1 MMPSLRAEDEL
12 TIAAGAGYMRLV
24 KELCTFYTARTGVP
38 VQKIF
43 GNMGQVTAQAR
54 ESEAVDFIIGDKKFL
69 DATSLSFGKE
79 QRIGKGR
86 LIAAVAKNVPVKT
99 LDDLTDKEVTRIAL
113 TDSKKAIF
121 GHAAT
126 EFLTNKGIWE
136 EVRPKLL
143 IVGTVPQV
151 SAYVV
156 SGEVDIGLINLT
168 EALTIRDKVGLLIPV
183 DENLY
188 TPVLIVAR
196 RLNQSRNSKVAGS
209 FIAFLQS
216 KEAQAIIKKQGL

>member
-1 MMPSLRAEDEL
+1 
-12 TIAAGAGYMRLV
+12 
-24 KELCTFYTARTGVP
+24 
-38 VQKIF
+38 
-43 GNMGQVTAQAR
+43 MGQVTAQAR

-69 DATSLSFGKE
+69 DATSLTFGKE

-113 TDSKKAIF
+113 PDSKKAIF

-136 EVRPKLL
+136 EVRPKML

-196 RLNQSRNSKVAGS
+196 RLNQSPNSKAADS

-216 KEAQAIIKKQGL
+216 EEAQAIIKKQGL